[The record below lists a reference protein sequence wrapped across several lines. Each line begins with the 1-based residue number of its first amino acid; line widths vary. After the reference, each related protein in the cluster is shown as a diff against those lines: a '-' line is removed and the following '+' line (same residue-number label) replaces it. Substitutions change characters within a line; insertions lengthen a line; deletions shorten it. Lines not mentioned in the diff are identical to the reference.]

1 MGNEDVVLELSF
13 SGLVV
18 ASADF
23 GPHHY
28 LKHTVSCLSACL
40 PGCLVARVPPYFKD
54 ALAFGLGSLVSCSSF
69 L

>member
-1 MGNEDVVLELSF
+1 MGNEDVMLELSF
-13 SGLVV
+13 AGLVV

-23 GPHHY
+23 GPHRY
-28 LKHTVSCLSACL
+28 LEHTASACL
-40 PGCLVARVPPYFKD
+40 PGCLVPWVPPYFKD